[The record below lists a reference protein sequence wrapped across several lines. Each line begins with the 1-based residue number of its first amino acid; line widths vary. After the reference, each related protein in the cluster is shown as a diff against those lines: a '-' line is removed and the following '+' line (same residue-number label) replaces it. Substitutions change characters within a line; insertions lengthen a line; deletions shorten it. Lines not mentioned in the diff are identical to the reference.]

1 MNKADTLTQQRTD
14 RVLKEPR
21 NHIHLDSVDLM
32 PFPRMACEIW
42 RKEQRGKFCG
52 GIHEAQK
59 ECTDM
64 EDKDGVRTWRE
75 IYPLF
80 TIEVV
85 EK

>member
-52 GIHEAQK
+52 GIHRRSAQ
-59 ECTDM
+59 
-64 EDKDGVRTWRE
+64 TWRTRME
-75 IYPLF
+75 S
-80 TIEVV
+80 EHG
-85 EK
+85 EKFIPSSQ